1 MPKRYRQMRVK
12 DLPKIN
18 PYMAARVGFKLA
30 TLQMQGT
37 ELITTPHP
45 TNYHFLYF
53 TFVTIFIIIT
63 IFIVI
68 TIFFTFVPSFL
79 LSLYQMGFYFT
90 FFTASACSRMQI
102 CLR

>member
-1 MPKRYRQMRVK
+1 
-12 DLPKIN
+12 
-18 PYMAARVGFKLA
+18 MAARVGFKLA

-68 TIFFTFVPSFL
+68 TIFFTFVPSFSLSPSLL
-79 LSLYQMGFYFT
+79 LSLYHMGFYFT